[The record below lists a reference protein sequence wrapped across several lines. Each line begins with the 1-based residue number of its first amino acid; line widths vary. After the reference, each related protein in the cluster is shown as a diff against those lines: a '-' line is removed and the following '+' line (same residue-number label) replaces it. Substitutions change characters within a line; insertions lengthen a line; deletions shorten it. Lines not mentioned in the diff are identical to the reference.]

1 MSLQMTMMIDPPRDR
16 EDVFR
21 NRDQDRDR
29 VQVEPEESKPG
40 LMDELTDA
48 FFHVN
53 RYEKDDED
61 D

>member
-1 MSLQMTMMIDPPRDR
+1 MMIDPPRDR